1 LIREAR
7 ALVDWTLAVTH
18 PNSEHLVSEDLR
30 RLSYDHICFKR
41 RASAVYRGRVVERIL
56 PAFPRYIFIHTELCW
71 DVLRDATKVL
81 GLVMFGERIG
91 VVPQPVVDNLID
103 RCGGSDV
110 LPPEAIP
117 EPFQRGDRVIVGGYG
132 PASGHQAVYQGVAE
146 DGRLRLEFEW
156 LGRYVPVDVDS
167 RDVSVISSPPPTKK
181 RKRRRHSRKDRRHVA
196 ELHTPTA
203 P

>member
-1 LIREAR
+1 LA
-7 ALVDWTLAVTH
+7 DWTLAVTS
-18 PNSEHLVSEDLR
+18 PNAEHLVSEDLR

-41 RASAVYRGRVVERIL
+41 RASAVHRGRVVERIL
-56 PAFPRYIFIHTELCW
+56 PAFPRYIFVHTELCW

-81 GLVMFGERIG
+81 GLVMFGDRIG
-91 VVPQPVVDNLID
+91 VLHQPVVDSLIE
-103 RCGGSDV
+103 RCGGTDV
-110 LPPEAIP
+110 LPAEEIP

-167 RDVSVISSPPPTKK
+167 RDVSVISSPPPTKSK
-181 RKRRRHSRKDRRHVA
+181 RRKRRRSRRGPKHDGTEV
-196 ELHTPTA
+196 HTPMLA